1 MTASLP
7 VSPAG
12 DIAAA
17 LATRYRPRSFSTL
30 TGQKHVGAILRR
42 AIADRTVPQQ
52 LLFSGGSG
60 LGKTTVARILSAA
73 LLCRTALSERDNA
86 DACGTCSSCLDVL
99 TPGRNHPD
107 LIEFDAASNGG
118 KDEIRAIAQRAQL
131 APLVGPVKIYIID
144 EAHGLSGPGGQA
156 FLKLLE
162 EPPAHVVFM
171 LCTTDPHKMLKTN
184 RGRCVEFEL
193 LSPPRLELIANL
205 QRICSAEGWV
215 ANDEILDQIID
226 TTDPDLGVRGTIM
239 ALAKLSGP
247 LSVGTAIDDELLA
260 DLLGSASRRGVL
272 AVFTALDAADPL
284 AALDALEQLRSRSAE
299 STVRAALVAAARSRW
314 IRQLREQSSGEV
326 AADRYARL
334 VNAPEGAPWT
344 DLTVAQLARP
354 ALQPGGVPPEV
365 IVAQAVQVADQLSR
379 AVADARSVGAKLVE
393 WTRSARTSTTGGG
406 GGGRAKVPPTT
417 PPPASP
423 SRITGPGAAKASRSR
438 QEEQDAPVTS
448 PPASALTPA
457 PVHRLSGAASQL
469 VAAATPAPAALAGL
483 LAQCTVELAA
493 DTLTIV
499 VPPELASALEP
510 MRAKLDK
517 AAGRL
522 GVQLVIV

>member
-1 MTASLP
+1 MSASLP
-7 VSPAG
+7 VTPAG

-73 LLCRTALSERDNA
+73 LLCKTSLSERDNA
-86 DACGTCSSCLDVL
+86 DACGVCSSCLDVL

-162 EPPAHVVFM
+162 EPPSHVVFM

-193 LSPPRLELIANL
+193 LTPPRVELIANL

-215 ANDEILDQIID
+215 TSDEILEQIID
-226 TTDPDLGVRGTIM
+226 STDPDLGVRGTIM

-247 LSVGTAIDDELLA
+247 LSMGTQVDDDLLA
-260 DLLGSASRRGVL
+260 DILGSASRRGVL

-299 STVRAALVAAARSRW
+299 STVRSALVSAARARW
-314 IRQLREQSSGEV
+314 VRQLRDQGSGEL
-326 AADRYARL
+326 AADRYQRL
-334 VNAPEGAPWT
+334 AGAPDGAAWT

-354 ALQPGGVPPEV
+354 ALQPGGVPPEAV
-365 IVAQAVQVADQLSR
+365 VSQAIQVADQLSR
-379 AVADARSVGAKLVE
+379 AVADARAVGAKLVE
-393 WTRSARTSTTGGG
+393 WTRSARASNSSAATGARTKPATPAGP
-406 GGGRAKVPPTT
+406 PPT
-417 PPPASP
+417 P
-423 SRITGPGAAKASRSR
+423 SRITGPGSAKAAKSR
-438 QEEQDAPVTS
+438 QDDEAPQV
-448 PPASALTPA
+448 PPAPQSSPAA

-483 LAQCTVELAA
+483 LAQCTVDLDA
-493 DTLTIV
+493 DILTIV
-499 VPPELASALEP
+499 VPAHLMPALEP
-510 MRAKLDK
+510 MKPKLEK
-517 AAGRL
+517 AALRL
-522 GVQLVIV
+522 GVALVIS